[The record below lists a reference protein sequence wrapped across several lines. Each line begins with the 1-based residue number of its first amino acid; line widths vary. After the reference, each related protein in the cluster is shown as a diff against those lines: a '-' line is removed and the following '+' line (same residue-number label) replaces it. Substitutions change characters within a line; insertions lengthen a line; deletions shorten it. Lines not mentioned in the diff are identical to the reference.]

1 VRSGSSEAGV
11 VESAYESYFEEMPVF
26 VTVLDP
32 DLRIVDANRCFR
44 ERFGGGI
51 GRHCWA
57 VCRGQTE
64 KCPGC
69 VVEETFLTGEKK
81 SSEETFHDDAG
92 RAIPVIVRTAPLRD
106 STGRVVRVVQT
117 SADISERAQLRG
129 RLTSLGLLI
138 SSISHEIK
146 GVLATLD
153 GGIYIV
159 NSGFRRDDQDRLQ
172 EGWDIVQRNIDQ
184 MRNLVLH
191 ILCYAKDRELEFS
204 SIDAAPFAEEIVV
217 EVEYRADALG
227 VELERNFDPGVDKFE
242 ADESALRAVLI
253 SILENALDACQVDT
267 SKQEHS
273 VSFGL
278 SRGGDNVIFTVLD
291 NGIGMDRETREKVFD
306 PLPSPNRAEET
317 GLSLSISNKIVRQHG
332 GSLSVNST
340 PGVGSSFTLR
350 IPRNLRDMRPVPPD
364 TGSGNRVGS

>member
-1 VRSGSSEAGV
+1 
-11 VESAYESYFEEMPVF
+11 VESGHESYFEEMPLF

-81 SSEETFHDDAG
+81 SREETFYDDAG
-92 RAIPVIVRTAPLRD
+92 REIPVIVRTAPVRD
-106 STGRVVRVVQT
+106 SAGRVIRVIQT

-129 RLTSLGLLI
+129 QLTSLGLLI
-138 SSISHEIK
+138 NSISHEIN

-159 NSGFRRDDQDRLQ
+159 NSGFRRDDQDRLR
-172 EGWDIVQRNIDQ
+172 EGWDIVKRNIDQ

-191 ILCYAKDRELEFS
+191 ILCYAKNRELEFA
-204 SIDAAPFAEEIVV
+204 SIDAAPFAEEIVTQM
-217 EVEYRADALG
+217 EYRADALG
-227 VELERNFDPGVDKFE
+227 VELERNFDPGVDEFE

-253 SILENALDACQVDT
+253 SILENALDACQADT
-267 SKQEHS
+267 SENTHR

-278 SRGGDNVIFTVLD
+278 SRGGDKVIFTVLD

-306 PLPSPNRAEET
+306 PLSSSNAAEGT
-317 GLSLSISNKIVRQHG
+317 GLSLAISNKIVRQHG
-332 GSLSVNST
+332 GSLSVSST
-340 PGVGSSFTLR
+340 LGVGSSFTLG
-350 IPRNLRDMRPVPPD
+350 IPRNQKDRRPVSPRP
-364 TGSGNRVGS
+364 GSGNRAGD

>member
-1 VRSGSSEAGV
+1 V
-11 VESAYESYFEEMPVF
+11 VECAHESYFEEIPLF

-44 ERFGGGI
+44 ERFGDDI

-81 SSEETFHDDAG
+81 SREETFYDNTG
-92 RAIPVIVRTAPLRD
+92 REIPVIVRTAPVRD
-106 STGRVVRVVQT
+106 SAGRIVRVIQT
-117 SADISERAQLRG
+117 SADISERAQLRDQ
-129 RLTSLGLLI
+129 LTSLGLLI

-159 NSGFRRDDQDRLQ
+159 NSGLRRDDQDRLR

-184 MRNLVLH
+184 MRNLMLH
-191 ILCYAKDRELEFS
+191 IVCYAKNRELEFS
-204 SIDAAPFAEEIVV
+204 TVDAAPFAEEIVTQM
-217 EVEYRADALG
+217 EYRADALG
-227 VELERNFDPGVDKFE
+227 VELERDFDPSVGQFE
-242 ADESALRAVLI
+242 ADENALRAVLV
-253 SILENALDACQVDT
+253 SILENALEACQADT
-267 SKQEHS
+267 SKHTHR

-278 SRGGDNVIFTVLD
+278 SRGGDEVIFTVLD
-291 NGIGMDRETREKVFD
+291 NGIGMDRETREKIFD
-306 PLPSPNRAEET
+306 PLSSTKGAEGT
-317 GLSLSISNKIVRQHG
+317 GLSLAISDKIVRKHG
-332 GSLSVNST
+332 GSLSVKST

-350 IPRNLRDMRPVPPD
+350 IHRNQKDKQPAPPH
-364 TGSGNRVGS
+364 TGSGNRAGD